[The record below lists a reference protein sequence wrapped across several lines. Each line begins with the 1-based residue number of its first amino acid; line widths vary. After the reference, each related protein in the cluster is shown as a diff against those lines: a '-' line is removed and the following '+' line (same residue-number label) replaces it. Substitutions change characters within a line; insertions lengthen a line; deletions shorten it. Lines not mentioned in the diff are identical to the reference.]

1 MWATKLYVLW
11 MKTTIFHS
19 SVNPCHVSWNISA
32 PIHVSEL
39 KNDHLPFCHSPG
51 ALLFLC
57 ATAIKTSPLTFW
69 KWLSVPNHVG
79 HDNVG
84 HFHRR
89 EWGVLGFFNKPL
101 VMCFVMHWL
110 YFTVKTHSVP
120 SPACALLPKLPFLQ
134 LPFVMLST
142 PLRRYHLFI
151 LWNNNPV
158 KTKQPHPLPTYKL
171 IVGWMD
177 EWTDRFTDGWM
188 YDWGMESLLDWI
200 IGMNK
205 WNNGQ
210 INDKR

>member
-1 MWATKLYVLW
+1 MYHILRDLCEQQCCVRTVNENHSASIDGDPMPSA
-11 MKTTIFHS
+11 MKRICTYACKWIEKRPPLALSFT
-19 SVNPCHVSWNISA
+19 W
-32 PIHVSEL
+32 
-39 KNDHLPFCHSPG
+39 

-84 HFHRR
+84 HFHRG

-101 VMCFVMHWL
+101 MCFVMHWL

-120 SPACALLPKLPFLQ
+120 SPASALLPKLPFLQ

-142 PLRRYHLFI
+142 PPRRYHLFI

-158 KTKQPHPLPTYKL
+158 KTKQPQPLPTYRL
-171 IVGWMD
+171 TVG
-177 EWTDRFTDGWM
+177 
-188 YDWGMESLLDWI
+188 
-200 IGMNK
+200 
-205 WNNGQ
+205 
-210 INDKR
+210 